1 MERELFVQQDEIE
14 AERRREDLQDVV
26 LIRKQRVWLTMAN

>member
-1 MERELFVQQDEIE
+1 MERDLFVQQDEIE